1 MAVDFQAEPGRIV
14 SVRKEPEDSRRAST
28 GDSPHRRTS
37 GTVPA
42 RARAEVNR
50 LSRELN
56 EHNYRYYVLA
66 QPTIGDYEFDQ
77 LLKRLETLERQYP
90 DLARPDSPTRR
101 VGGESLKEFASVT
114 HDPPMLSLDNTYSY
128 DELREFDTRVK
139 KAVPAPVYLVQQKID
154 GVAVSLRYEGFVFVR
169 GATRGDGR
177 RGDDIT
183 ANLRTVNSLPLRL
196 RRVRK
201 GFEGFEVRGEA
212 YMPRREFERINAERE
227 EEGLATFANPRNATA
242 GTLKLLDSKQVRRRR
257 LDCFVHT
264 VPRGIERIATDHQVL
279 AALGEFGFRTAPESR
294 LFSGI
299 EEVIAYCESWQAH
312 RHDLLYDIDG
322 MVIKVDRFSDRE
334 ELGTTEKGPRWA
346 VAYKYAPEEA
356 ETRVLKIYF
365 NVGRLGT
372 VTPVTEVGQV
382 FISGTN
388 VTHSTLHNMDEVERL
403 DIRVGDTV
411 VIHKAGEIIP
421 QILRVVPDKG
431 HVHRARVA
439 IPEQCPACGTKLF
452 KEAEEV
458 AWRCVNASC
467 PAQLKARLLHFGS
480 RGAMDIEGVGEK
492 LVEQLVE
499 TKLVRSIADLYELS
513 PETLLGLERMGEKS
527 VASLLAAIE
536 SSKARPFTRLL
547 FGLGIRHIGIH
558 AARLLVQAFGS
569 WERLAEASEAGK
581 EKVERGNGKGRR
593 GTGHTDEIAETPGV
607 GPVVAES
614 FRNFLAD
621 RENTALVERLQ
632 GAGLRF
638 EEKTAGGPRPL
649 AGKKFVLTGTLEH
662 YSREQAAELIVAL
675 GGSVSSSVSK
685 KTDFAV
691 AGVAPGS
698 KHDRARELGVK
709 VLDEKGFKRL
719 ISGGT
724 QEP

>member
-1 MAVDFQAEPGRIV
+1 MRDASRRRALPPVIDFQAKTRRILFLT
-14 SVRKEPEDSRRAST
+14 KT
-28 GDSPHRRTS
+28 K
-37 GTVPA
+37 
-42 RARAEVNR
+42 ARAEVNR
-50 LSRELN
+50 LTRELS

-66 QPTIGDYEFDQ
+66 QPTISDYEFDQ
-77 LLKRLETLERQYP
+77 LLKRLQELEQEFP
-90 DLARPDSPTRR
+90 DLVRPDSPTRR
-101 VGGESLKEFASVT
+101 VGGEPLKEFASVT
-114 HDPPMLSLDNTYSY
+114 HEPPMLSLDNTYSY

-139 KAVPAPVYLVQQKID
+139 KAVSAPVYLVQQKID

-183 ANLRTVNSLPLRL
+183 ANLRTVDSLPLRL
-196 RRVRK
+196 RRGRK
-201 GFEGFEVRGEA
+201 GFESFEVRGEA
-212 YMPRREFERINAERE
+212 YLPRREFERINAERE

-264 VPRGIERIATDHQVL
+264 VPRGIERIATDHEVL
-279 AALGEFGFRTAPESR
+279 AALAEFGFRTAPESR
-294 LFSGI
+294 LFLSI
-299 EEVIAYCESWQAH
+299 DEVITYCESWQAH
-312 RHDLLYDIDG
+312 RHDLPYDIDG

-334 ELGTTEKGPRWA
+334 ELGSTEKGPRWA

-356 ETRVLKIYF
+356 ETEVLKVCF

-372 VTPVTEVGQV
+372 VTPVAEVKQV

-403 DIRVGDTV
+403 DIRVGDKV

-431 HVHRARVA
+431 HGHRARVA

-452 KEAEEV
+452 KEADEV

-467 PAQLKARLLHFGS
+467 PAQLKARLLHFAS
-480 RGAMDIEGVGEK
+480 RGAMDVDGMGEK

-499 TKLVRSIADLYELS
+499 TGLVKSIADLYELS

-527 VASLLAAIE
+527 ATSLLAAIE
-536 SSKARPFTRLL
+536 SSKTRPFTRLL
-547 FGLGIRHIGIH
+547 YGLGIRHIGIH

-569 WERLAEASEAGK
+569 WDRLRAAAAAD
-581 EKVERGNGKGRR
+581 GRTAKDAKNAKAR
-593 GTGHTDEIAETPGV
+593 KADEIANVPGV
-607 GPVVAES
+607 GSVVAES

-621 RENTALVERLQ
+621 RENVRLVERLRA
-632 GAGLRF
+632 AGLRF

-649 AGKKFVLTGTLEH
+649 SGKKFVLTGTLEH

-685 KTDFAV
+685 QTDFAV
-691 AGVAPGS
+691 AGASPGS
-698 KHDRARELGVK
+698 KYDRAQELKVK
-709 VLDEKGFKRL
+709 ILDEKEFKRL
-719 ISGGT
+719 VTGET
-724 QEP
+724 QEQ

>member
-1 MAVDFQAEPGRIV
+1 MPDSGRLEAVDFQAETGMIMHLT
-14 SVRKEPEDSRRAST
+14 RAK
-28 GDSPHRRTS
+28 
-37 GTVPA
+37 
-42 RARAEVNR
+42 ARAEIAR
-50 LSRELN
+50 LSRELS

-66 QPTIGDYEFDQ
+66 QPTISDYEYDQ
-77 LLKRLETLERQYP
+77 MLKRLDAVERGFP

-101 VGGESLKEFASVT
+101 VGGEPLREFASVT

-128 DELREFDTRVK
+128 DELRDFDTRVR
-139 KAVPAPVYLVQQKID
+139 KAVPTPVYLVQQKID
-154 GVAVSLRYEGFVFVR
+154 GVAVSLSYEEFAFVR
-169 GATRGDGR
+169 GATRGDGTT
-177 RGDDIT
+177 GDDIT
-183 ANLRTVNSLPLRL
+183 TNLVTVNSVPLRL
-196 RRVRK
+196 REERK
-201 GFEGFEVRGEA
+201 GFERFEVRGEG

-242 GTLKLLDSKQVRRRR
+242 GTLKLLDPKLVRKRR

-264 VPRGIERIATDHQVL
+264 VPRRIERIATDHEVL
-279 AALGEFGFRTAPESR
+279 DALKELGFKAAPESR
-294 LFSGI
+294 LFARI
-299 EEVIAYCESWQAH
+299 DEVIAYCDSWQAH
-312 RHDLLYDIDG
+312 RHDLPYDIDG

-334 ELGTTEKGPRWA
+334 ELGMTEKSPRWA
-346 VAYKYAPEEA
+346 VAYKYPPEEV
-356 ETRVLKIYF
+356 ETKVLGIYF

-372 VTPVTEVGQV
+372 VTPVAEVGQV

-421 QILRVVPDKG
+421 QILRVVPDG
-431 HVHRARVA
+431 RHGRRAKVT
-439 IPEQCPACGTKLF
+439 IPEKCPACGTKLF
-452 KEAEEV
+452 KETDEV

-480 RGAMDIEGVGEK
+480 RGAMDIEGMGEK

-499 TKLVRSIADLYELS
+499 TGLVKSIADLYDLAS
-513 PETLLGLERMGEKS
+513 GALLDLDRMGEKS

-547 FGLGIRHIGIH
+547 FALGIRHIGIH

-569 WERLAEASEAGK
+569 WDRLAADPTAEL
-581 EKVERGNGKGRR
+581 
-593 GTGHTDEIAETPGV
+593 AETPGV

-614 FRNFLAD
+614 FHNFLAD
-621 RENTALVERLQ
+621 KENVMLVKRLQ
-632 GAGLRF
+632 AAGLQF
-638 EEKTAGGPRPL
+638 EEKTAGGPKPL
-649 AGKKFVLTGTLEH
+649 AGRKFVLTGTLDSL
-662 YSREQAAELIVAL
+662 SREQATEMIVSL

-685 KTDFAV
+685 KTDFVV
-691 AGVAPGS
+691 AGASPGS
-698 KHDRARELGVK
+698 KYDRARELGVK
-709 VLDEKGFKRL
+709 VLDEKEFKHL

>member
-1 MAVDFQAEPGRIV
+1 LTKAKARTEVD
-14 SVRKEPEDSRRAST
+14 
-28 GDSPHRRTS
+28 
-37 GTVPA
+37 
-42 RARAEVNR
+42 R
-50 LSRELN
+50 LTRELS

-77 LLKRLETLERQYP
+77 LLKRLEALEREFP
-90 DLARPDSPTRR
+90 DLVRPDSPTRR
-101 VGGESLKEFASVT
+101 VGGEPLKEFASVA

-128 DELREFDTRVK
+128 DELRDFDVRVK
-139 KAVPAPVYLVQQKID
+139 KVVPEPVYLVQQKID
-154 GVAVSLRYEGFVFVR
+154 GVAVSLLYDDCTLTR
-169 GATRGDGR
+169 GATRGDGT
-177 RGDDIT
+177 RGDDVT

-196 RRVRK
+196 RHERK
-201 GFEGFEVRGEA
+201 GFERFEIRGEA
-212 YMPRREFERINAERE
+212 CMPRREFDRINVERE

-242 GTLKLLDSKQVRRRR
+242 GTLKLLDSKQVRKRR

-264 VPRGIERIATDHQVL
+264 VPRRIEGIATDHEVL
-279 AALGEFGFRTAPESR
+279 DVLGELGFRTAPESK

-299 EEVIAYCESWQAH
+299 EEVVVYCDSWQAH
-312 RHDLLYDIDG
+312 RHDLPYDIDG

-334 ELGTTEKGPRWA
+334 ELGMTEKSPRWA

-356 ETRVLKIYF
+356 ETEVMSINF

-372 VTPVTEVGQV
+372 VTPVAEVGQV

-403 DIRVGDTV
+403 DIRVGDKV

-431 HVHRARVA
+431 HSRRTKIA
-439 IPEQCPACGTKLF
+439 IPEQCPACGTRLF
-452 KEAEEV
+452 KEADEV

-467 PAQLKARLLHFGS
+467 PAQLKARLLHFGA
-480 RGAMDIEGVGEK
+480 RGAMDIEGMGEK

-499 TKLVRSIADLYELS
+499 TGMVKSIADLYELN
-513 PETLLGLERMGEKS
+513 TDILLGLERMGEKS
-527 VASLLAAIE
+527 AAGLLAAIE
-536 SSKARPFTRLL
+536 SSKTRPFARLL

-569 WERLAEASEAGK
+569 WERLATTPT
-581 EKVERGNGKGRR
+581 EKV
-593 GTGHTDEIAETPGV
+593 AETHGV

-614 FRNFLAD
+614 LRNFLAD
-621 RENTALVERLQ
+621 KENTALVKRLQ
-632 GAGLRF
+632 ASGLRF

-662 YSREQAAELIVAL
+662 YSREQAAELLVSL

-685 KTDFAV
+685 KTDFVV
-691 AGVAPGS
+691 AGASPGS

-709 VLDEKGFKRL
+709 ILDEKEFKRL
-719 ISGGT
+719 IAGGT